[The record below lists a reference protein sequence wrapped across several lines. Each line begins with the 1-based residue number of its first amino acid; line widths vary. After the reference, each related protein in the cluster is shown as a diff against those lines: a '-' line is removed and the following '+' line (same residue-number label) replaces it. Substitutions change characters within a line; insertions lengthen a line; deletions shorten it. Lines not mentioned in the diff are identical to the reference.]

1 MELLVVQER
10 IIHTNQDL
18 HFGHTPL
25 YSFSLTTSEQLM
37 SNKLLQDFEIMSM
50 KDL

>member
-1 MELLVVQER
+1 MELFVVQER

-25 YSFSLTTSEQLM
+25 TLFFLVNYKQATNEQQVAPRL
-37 SNKLLQDFEIMSM
+37 
-50 KDL
+50 